1 MGLGADSALETFPW
15 QVPVRR
21 TRGFVSTTRDLLG
34 AGLTVQTCDAT
45 RPTEALMTLT
55 RACREEEDG
64 QGQWCMDPSA
74 DAGEMKLTKTAH
86 PQPLWLLCHL
96 RHLGSSSS
104 EAPCVGGAFNF
115 LFALIRN

>member
-55 RACREEEDG
+55 
-64 QGQWCMDPSA
+64 
-74 DAGEMKLTKTAH
+74 
-86 PQPLWLLCHL
+86 
-96 RHLGSSSS
+96 
-104 EAPCVGGAFNF
+104 
-115 LFALIRN
+115 